1 MNMSDLN
8 HLQQFIRFL
17 SNAAANASLYNLEH
31 LQVLRQGKQALNE
44 LRILLQKHDPLVLKV
59 IEDQLIFSNRPI
71 PHGLAVERL
80 IEGLQQQGIGFLQ
93 FESGVYSEELLGLIA
108 ALTKHPDSK
117 AEIKESDHIK
127 YGQIEVR
134 YRNPGEPAGSRY
146 LELAEIVDNEAER
159 FMDIYQTV
167 QQQQHLDITGLSQ
180 IVNSFVN
187 SFSGHSDA
195 FLAIA
200 PLRSMDEYTY
210 THSTNICLLN
220 LAQARLLDI
229 KGPLLNEIGLAA
241 MLHDVGKMFI
251 PPHILS
257 KAGQLTEEEWQ
268 IMQQHPRLG
277 AEYLLN
283 TPGVPRLAV
292 VTAYEHHMRYDGAGY
307 PKTSRPWQQNL
318 CSYMTAISDT
328 FDAMRTHRAYEE
340 SLNLDQITNIMLDL
354 AGTKLHPQLTCSFL
368 MLLTRLEQS
377 GDSLGM

>member
-1 MNMSDLN
+1 MSGQEKQ
-8 HLQQFIRFL
+8 HLQQFIRL
-17 SNAAANASLYNLEH
+17 LTTAAANASLYNLEH
-31 LQVLRQGKQALNE
+31 LQVLRLCKQALNE
-44 LRILLQKHDPLVLKV
+44 LKALFQNHDPLVLK
-59 IEDQLIFSNRPI
+59 IIDEQLIFANKPVSHN
-71 PHGLAVERL
+71 LAVERL
-80 IEGLQQQGIGFLQ
+80 IETLRQQEISYLQL
-93 FESGVYSEELLGLIA
+93 ESGVYSEELLGLVGT
-108 ALTKHPDSK
+108 LTKHPDKK
-117 AEIKESDHIK
+117 AEIKASEHIK

-134 YRNPGEPAGSRY
+134 FRDPEAQAEPQY
-146 LELAEIVDNEAER
+146 LDLSEIADKELDR
-159 FMDIYQTV
+159 FMEIYQTV
-167 QQQQHLDITGLSQ
+167 QQKQQLDVTGLSQ
-180 IVNSFVN
+180 IVNSFIN
-187 SFSGHSDA
+187 SFSNHSDA

-220 LAQARLLDI
+220 LAQARLLGI
-229 KGPLLNEIGLAA
+229 EGPLLNEIGIAA

-251 PPHILS
+251 SPQILS

-292 VTAYEHHMRYDGAGY
+292 VTAFEHHMRYDGAGY
-307 PKTSRPWQQNL
+307 PKTSHPWRQNL

-328 FDAMRTHRAYEE
+328 YDAMRTHRAYEE

-368 MLLTRLEQS
+368 QVLNRLEQE
-377 GDSLGM
+377 GYGIR